1 MKASQYPRKT
11 ISKWSLLRWLE
22 PEIAFGETFWPEVFS
37 ALTMLFPALHGYYM
51 APDIAAD
58 ASFPPGVWV
67 LLYATLFHCPVSMAY
82 HLANAAFYGMSGYDA
97 LNTPF
102 RTADL
107 VAIHLCCIA
116 FGWAES
122 HGDISYTIFLIVINV
137 GCILSLLHTLALGRR
152 GGRHEN
158 YWVAFAVFLYTL
170 PVLMRCDYIN
180 YVGPMASRFL
190 LAAAG
195 AVMLACCLQAAFVVL
210 PGAQAPALRG
220 ARTQGDAS
228 FSSLGMTSVAA
239 TTAAFGVAAAVARS
253 RKREAKTAA
262 KYTTQTIL
270 PSLAWIKTGV
280 KASELKNT
288 ELKALTLAGNDVL
301 IGKTE
306 AGALFCVGNLCP
318 HIGTPMSE
326 GADVI
331 GDVIVCPLHGS
342 SFKVTNGELIDW
354 CVSPPIIGPLTG
366 LIVEKKNLLVFEC
379 RQGGFLGSGEVE
391 VLVDTN
397 AKKAYEANYWKGL
410 LDAQGKDDGTYY

>member
-1 MKASQYPRKT
+1 MGVFKHRIKSWPLSPSLKDLKAFRKT

-180 YVGPMASRFL
+180 YVGIAASWCLACVFQSLGPKMGGWGHGFFHLMLVPYLHFL
-190 LAAAG
+190 MRGAAA
-195 AVMLACCLQAAFVVL
+195 
-210 PGAQAPALRG
+210 
-220 ARTQGDAS
+220 
-228 FSSLGMTSVAA
+228 
-239 TTAAFGVAAAVARS
+239 
-253 RKREAKTAA
+253 
-262 KYTTQTIL
+262 
-270 PSLAWIKTGV
+270 
-280 KASELKNT
+280 
-288 ELKALTLAGNDVL
+288 
-301 IGKTE
+301 
-306 AGALFCVGNLCP
+306 
-318 HIGTPMSE
+318 
-326 GADVI
+326 
-331 GDVIVCPLHGS
+331 
-342 SFKVTNGELIDW
+342 TN
-354 CVSPPIIGPLTG
+354 
-366 LIVEKKNLLVFEC
+366 
-379 RQGGFLGSGEVE
+379 
-391 VLVDTN
+391 
-397 AKKAYEANYWKGL
+397 
-410 LDAQGKDDGTYY
+410 